1 MQSHFNFDLVCVTV
15 NQKARE
21 EAVHTVRPIGARD
34 RFNTE
39 QCRLRWSYLHL
50 VVSKHLQIPPNP
62 LLLLQ
67 RKAGLEPGYTPEEWS
82 KDLKSAPVKKTA
94 GKENDGDSN

>member
-50 VVSKHLQIPPNP
+50 V
-62 LLLLQ
+62 